1 MFYYV
6 KSYIDLNYKLLWKF
20 SLFYGER
27 NLLLDNRVRK
37 ISTFGTKVQPKGCRS
52 ANCWNYLTFIK
63 KL

>member
-27 NLLLDNRVRK
+27 NLLLDDRVGK
-37 ISTFGTKVQPKGCRS
+37 IFDLWDKGT
-52 ANCWNYLTFIK
+52 T
-63 KL
+63 